1 MSWILGG
8 SQKMNEEEI
17 AKTKSK
23 LSELLK
29 FHIQAQKLRLEVL
42 ESLQMQLEHT
52 KDINELKKIHDDL
65 AMMLGMKK

>member
-1 MSWILGG
+1 MT
-8 SQKMNEEEI
+8 EEEI

-23 LSELLK
+23 LQELLK

-52 KDINELKKIHDDL
+52 TDVNEMKKIHDDL
-65 AMMLGMKK
+65 AIMIGMKK

>member
-1 MSWILGG
+1 MT
-8 SQKMNEEEI
+8 EEEI
-17 AKTKSK
+17 TKTKSK

-52 KDINELKKIHDDL
+52 TDINEIKKIHDDL
-65 AMMLGMKK
+65 AMMLGLNK

>member
-1 MSWILGG
+1 
-8 SQKMNEEEI
+8 MNEEEI